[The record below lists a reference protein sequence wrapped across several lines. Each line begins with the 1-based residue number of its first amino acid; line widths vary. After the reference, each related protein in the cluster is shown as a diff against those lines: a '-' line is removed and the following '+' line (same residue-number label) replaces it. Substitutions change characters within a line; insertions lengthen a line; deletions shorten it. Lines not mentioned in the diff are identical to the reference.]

1 MREPAISLAPG
12 AENNG
17 FASMLAQLVRQ
28 NLDERPNKKKTLGR
42 MHGRVALVVTDLGM
56 SVTLQFESGA
66 LTVHDGIVGIPDV
79 TVRAESEW
87 HTKMSLVELE
97 PRLGLP
103 DPRGDVAREVF
114 EASRRGDVKVYG
126 MLGSLG
132 LMLRLTKLL
141 SVAG

>member
-1 MREPAISLAPG
+1 MREPTIRLAPG
-12 AENNG
+12 GEDNG

-28 NLDERPNKKKTLGR
+28 NLDERPAKKRTLAR
-42 MHGRVALVVTDLGM
+42 MQGRVALVVVDLGL
-56 SVTLQFESGA
+56 SVTLEFEQGE

-79 TVRAESEW
+79 TVRADSEW

-97 PRLGLP
+97 PRFGLP
-103 DPRGDVAREVF
+103 DPRGEVAREVF
-114 EASRRGDVKVYG
+114 DASRRGDVKVYG

>member
-1 MREPAISLAPG
+1 MREPAIRLAPR
-12 AENNG
+12 AEENG

-28 NLDERPNKKKTLGR
+28 NLDERPTKKQTMSR
-42 MHGRVALVVTDLGM
+42 MHGRVALVVVDLNL
-56 SVTLQFESGA
+56 SVTLEFDQGA

-79 TVRAESEW
+79 TVRADSEW

-97 PRLGLP
+97 PRFGLP
-103 DPRGDVAREVF
+103 DPRGEVAREVF
-114 EASRRGDVKVYG
+114 DASRRGDVKVYG
-126 MLGSLG
+126 MLGSVG

>member
-1 MREPAISLAPG
+1 
-12 AENNG
+12 
-17 FASMLAQLVRQ
+17 MLAQLVRQ
-28 NLDERPNKKKTLGR
+28 NLEEKPTKARTLER
-42 MHGRVALVVTDLGM
+42 MYGRVALVVTDLGM
-56 SVTLQFESGA
+56 SVTLEFEGGS

-97 PRLGLP
+97 PRFGLP
-103 DPRGDVAREVF
+103 DPRGQVAREVF
-114 EASRRGDVKVYG
+114 DASRRGDVKIYG

-141 SVAG
+141 SVVG

>member
-1 MREPAISLAPG
+1 MREATIRLAPG
-12 AENNG
+12 AEDNG

-28 NLDERPNKKKTLGR
+28 NLDERPTKKRTIAS
-42 MHGRVALVVTDLGM
+42 MHGRVALVVVDLGL
-56 SVTLQFESGA
+56 SVTLEFDRGE

-79 TVRAESEW
+79 TVRADSEW

-97 PRLGLP
+97 PRFGLP
-103 DPRGDVAREVF
+103 DPRGEVAREVF
-114 EASRRGDVKVYG
+114 DASRRGDVKVYG

>member
-1 MREPAISLAPG
+1 MREPVIRLAPG

-17 FASMLAQLVRQ
+17 FAGMLAQLVRQ
-28 NLDERPNKKKTLGR
+28 NLEERPEKKKTLARMTGR
-42 MHGRVALVVTDLGM
+42 IALVVVDLGL
-56 SVTLQFESGA
+56 SVTLELEAGE

-79 TVRAESEW
+79 TVRADSEW

-97 PRLGLP
+97 PRFGLP
-103 DPRGDVAREVF
+103 DPRGEVTREVL